1 MSNKHNKE
9 LPNLFSAKLK
19 FYMDKAKIKSPEL
32 AKKIGVTS
40 AAVRNWYNGE
50 RFPNDILKISDIA
63 DVLGVSMVDLLPVTH
78 KEKKA
83 LVKKE
88 IEENEEEY
96 RSILPSILPDSIRLV
111 PLVGGLVGAGSTGFT
126 ETTEPLD
133 QIYVDIHTIDKSYR
147 EKTIQAI
154 RVAGDSMKPYV
165 DENDLVLFHPLKHGE
180 YPAGDGKYIISTAHG
195 EQVKNVKFMLNGNI
209 RIISENSSYHT
220 KDGYDEEIDKE
231 SQEYLTIVGKVVGR
245 ILKG

>member
-1 MSNKHNKE
+1 
-9 LPNLFSAKLK
+9 
-19 FYMDKAKIKSPEL
+19 MDKNKITGKQIAEKMGISQST
-32 AKKIGVTS
+32 AIHW
-40 AAVRNWYNGE
+40 ANGR
-50 RFPNDILKISDIA
+50 RFPNDILKVSELADI
-63 DVLGVSMVDLLPVTH
+63 LGVSMVDLLPVTH
-78 KEKKA
+78 KEKKK
-83 LVKKE
+83 LVIKE
-88 IEENEEEY
+88 LQENEEEY
-96 RSILPSILPDSIRLV
+96 RSVLPGILPDSIRLV

-133 QIYVDIHTIDKSYR
+133 QIYVDIHTIEKRYR

-180 YPAGDGKYIISTAHG
+180 YPTGDGKYIISTAHG